1 MSRREI
7 CSVRFQVASTT
18 VPVGTQDFLSPEVLV
33 AMNGGAHGTYGV
45 ECDWW
50 SLGVIAYEMIYAKS
64 PFSDG
69 TSSKTIHNILNFQVR
84 RLTSEETNCLLAF
97 SVCPIEYSMFILTYS
112 V

>member
-1 MSRREI
+1 M
-7 CSVRFQVASTT
+7 CWQVAATT

-33 AMNGGAHGTYGV
+33 AMSGGSHSTYGV

-69 TSSKTIHNILNFQVR
+69 TATKTINNIINFQVNYDST
-84 RLTSEETNCLLAF
+84 RLLITGH
-97 SVCPIEYSMFILTYS
+97 I
-112 V
+112 